1 MKTLLSFAA
10 AALAVLI
17 GGAAAQAQHGHGHGG
32 FGHGHGGFGH
42 GYSHGH
48 GLGHGHLFGHGHVHG
63 HVHGLVSGNYY
74 GSAWVGY
81 PYSYGSSLSYPA
93 YSYPSV
99 VTTAVQPTTTIVPL
113 AGVTTST
120 SLKPNALSAYT
131 GPGVTLRLPAE
142 FPGSVYVQIDKRD
155 VELKPGTEVVL
166 KDKASYLVEFDRG
179 GDFGTSSGAISEG
192 AYKFAVGEKGWYM
205 VPDASATGGP
215 RRNTLPGESKK

>member
-1 MKTLLSFAA
+1 MRILFNFTAA
-10 AALAVLI
+10 VLAVLA
-17 GGAAAQAQHGHGHGG
+17 GGSLAQAQHFHGHAHYH
-32 FGHGHGGFGH
+32 HGHID
-42 GYSHGH
+42 YHGH
-48 GLGHGHLFGHGHVHG
+48 WHYPSY
-63 HVHGLVSGNYY
+63 SGY
-74 GSAWVGY
+74 GSYGYAY
-81 PYSYGSSLSYPA
+81 PYTYGSYSYPS
-93 YSYPSV
+93 YYYPSV
-99 VTTAVQPTTTIVPL
+99 VTSTVVQPVPAVVPA

-120 SLKPNALSAYT
+120 SLKPNVLPPYT

-215 RRNTLPGESKK
+215 RRNTLPGELKK